1 MISQEQQVKNE
12 ILVKHKRE
20 TRLQS
25 FGMIIGIMTTMFVAM
40 TMMDMFK
47 LVQVMK
53 DEQTVIKAFVSART
67 GMPLKVQKIAREEL
81 KLHRQ
86 EDIIKLE
93 ELDLRILYLEK
104 QHE

>member
-1 MISQEQQVKNE
+1 
-12 ILVKHKRE
+12 
-20 TRLQS
+20 
-25 FGMIIGIMTTMFVAM
+25 
-40 TMMDMFK
+40 
-47 LVQVMK
+47 
-53 DEQTVIKAFVSART
+53 
-67 GMPLKVQKIAREEL
+67 MPLKVQKIAREEL

>member
-12 ILVKHKRE
+12 ILVKHKKE

-53 DEQTVIKAFVSART
+53 AN
-67 GMPLKVQKIAREEL
+67 
-81 KLHRQ
+81 
-86 EDIIKLE
+86 
-93 ELDLRILYLEK
+93 K
-104 QHE
+104 Q